1 MWGSP
6 HPPPSLVTWNSYG
19 RSQVL
24 EPSAASV
31 AVSVNMPTELSAPAV
46 PVTTIFVLGSV
57 GLTGVGSNAGVV
69 IVIPA
74 HVYTVPPPLHAR
86 LVATESFTL
95 PPPGL
100 LM

>member
-1 MWGSP
+1 M
-6 HPPPSLVTWNSYG
+6 PPMPPEL
-19 RSQVL
+19 
-24 EPSAASV
+24 AA
-31 AVSVNMPTELSAPAV
+31 TK
-46 PVTTIFVLGSV
+46 IVLGSV